1 MLRILSKIGSLNSRQ
16 KELKSSRK
24 INKQFTEGELLKLQ
38 THEDLQTYWYFEKIM
53 QDYLDFV
60 WKKCIL
66 TSTSC

>member
-38 THEDLQTYWYFEKIM
+38 THEDLQTYW
-53 QDYLDFV
+53 
-60 WKKCIL
+60 
-66 TSTSC
+66 